1 MRFINFKFSR
11 SFKKSIQ
18 INEREFKQK
27 NKSILMFS
35 VIERYIRKYLR
46 KMSTLLK
53 SPDFVLFTFVYLT

>member
-1 MRFINFKFSR
+1 MRFINFKLSR

-18 INEREFKQK
+18 INERELKK

-35 VIERYIRKYLR
+35 VTERYIRKYLR

>member
-1 MRFINFKFSR
+1 MRFINFKLSR
-11 SFKKSIQ
+11 SFRKSIQ

-35 VIERYIRKYLR
+35 VIERYISKYLR